1 MDSKQRLTETLYK
14 TISDINVWQDV
25 LRDISLLTGASRCI
39 IMQRDKKTA
48 ELYITQSIYID
59 LASPVLYGFSDEETD
74 SYITHFYQ
82 SDPWTEIELKNY
94 PVTPYAMSSFLPIEE
109 LKKTEFWPW
118 LAPQGINDTAVI
130 EVFNSTEYWISINL
144 YFDGYNEAV
153 KNRCLDLLSEYKPLM
168 NAVWDLGQQFRAS
181 KSSPESLYYF
191 LEQQKSPSFL
201 VDSNSKVIKANNK
214 GLALLDCNDCLVN
227 LKDNLLFIKN
237 SEMRS
242 RLRNEISVLSERKY
256 IIENPP
262 KTSFN
267 IGELTFHCTLLG
279 NGEDIIGR
287 DTALRLV
294 SIESREELLSKLLSP
309 IWEVAC
315 LTRRERE
322 LVEVMASGGR
332 VVDFMHEYGI
342 AKSTAH
348 AHWGKVKEKL
358 QVKDRSEIFAHHQLF
373 LETSN

>member
-1 MDSKQRLTETLYK
+1 MDNRRQLTQLLYK
-14 TISDINVWQDV
+14 TISDINVWHDV
-25 LRDISLLTGASRCI
+25 LREISLLTGASRCI

-59 LASPVLYGFSDEETD
+59 LESPVVYGFSDDETE

-82 SDPWTEIELKNY
+82 SDPWTEIELKNH
-94 PVTPYAMSSFLPIEE
+94 PIVPYAMSSYLPIEK
-109 LKKTEFWPW
+109 LKESDFWPW
-118 LAPQGINDTAVI
+118 LAPQGINDTAVT
-130 EVFNSTEYWISINL
+130 EVFNSAGYWVSINL
-144 YFDGYNEAV
+144 YFDGYNEVV
-153 KNRCLDLLSEYKPLM
+153 KKKCLDLLSEYKRLM
-168 NAVWDLGQQFRAS
+168 SEVWELGQQFRLS
-181 KSSPESLYYF
+181 KSSPESLFYF

-214 GLALLDCNDCLVN
+214 GLALLDSTDCFLN
-227 LKDNLLFIKN
+227 IKDNLLFIKS
-237 SEMRS
+237 SEMRG
-242 RLRNEISVLSERKY
+242 RLRDEISVLSERKY
-256 IIENPP
+256 IVENPP

-267 IGELTFHCTLLG
+267 IGELAFHCTLLG

-294 SIESREELLSKLLSP
+294 SIESREELLSELLSP
-309 IWEVAC
+309 IWEVSS

-322 LVEVMASGGR
+322 LVEVIASGGR
-332 VVDFMHEYGI
+332 VVDFMNKYGI

-358 QVKDRSEIFAHHQLF
+358 QVKDRSEIYAHHKLF
-373 LETSN
+373 LEN

>member
-1 MDSKQRLTETLYK
+1 MNSKQRLTGLLYK

-25 LRDISLLTGASRCI
+25 LREISLLTGASRCI

-59 LASPVLYGFSDEETD
+59 LESPVVYGFSDDETE

-82 SDPWTEIELKNY
+82 SDPWTEIELNNH
-94 PVTPYAMSSFLPIEE
+94 PVTPYAMSSYLPIAE
-109 LKKTEFWPW
+109 LKGTEFWPW
-118 LAPQGINDTAVI
+118 LAPQGINDTAVT
-130 EVFNSTEYWISINL
+130 EVFNSVGYWVSINL
-144 YFDGYNEAV
+144 YFDGYNESV
-153 KNRCLDLLSEYKPLM
+153 KNSCLDLLSEYKMLM
-168 NAVWDLGQQFRAS
+168 SEVWALGQQFRVS
-181 KSSPESLYYF
+181 KSSPESLFYF

-201 VDSNSKVIKANNK
+201 VDNKSKVIKANNK
-214 GLALLDCNDCLVN
+214 GLALLDCKDCSVK

-242 RLRNEISVLSERKY
+242 RLRGEISVLAERKY
-256 IIENPP
+256 IVENPP

-267 IGELTFHCTLLG
+267 IGELAFHCTLLG

-294 SIESREELLSKLLSP
+294 SVESREELLSELLSP
-309 IWEVAC
+309 IWEVSC

-322 LVEVMASGGR
+322 LVKVMASGGR
-332 VVDFMHEYGI
+332 VVDFMHKHGI

-358 QVKDRSEIFAHHQLF
+358 QVKDRSEIYAHHKLF
-373 LETSN
+373 LEN